1 MDRIIDQCLEDED
14 MRERLMD
21 ELGIIWKGDGDH
33 ETENDLRFHMDDASL
48 REILYR
54 ARYLIAERLTG
65 RGEGS

>member
-1 MDRIIDQCLEDED
+1 MNWGLYGRVI
-14 MRERLMD
+14 
-21 ELGIIWKGDGDH
+21 GDH

-54 ARYLIAERLTG
+54 ARYLVAERLTG